1 MKNTCHV
8 THGKTMERIERIR
21 SLITAMQACELM
33 REEIAGTLQLGPS
46 GVRKYIA
53 DLRADGVIELA
64 RYADGTATF
73 LGHPVYRLAM
83 DSDGAAKYLAALA
96 AGAIVRKVSKPAAAV
111 AMVGPGR
118 HFHILADDTHYAIRV
133 NRSPVSR
140 DPLVAALFGASR
152 MEAHA

>member
-21 SLITAMQACELM
+21 SLITAMRACELM

-73 LGHPVYRLAM
+73 LGHPVYRLAL
-83 DSDGAAKYLAALA
+83 DADGTAKYLAALA
-96 AGAIVRKVSKPAAAV
+96 AGAIVRKVSKSSAAV
-111 AMVGPGR
+111 AMVTPGR

-133 NRSPVSR
+133 NRAPIVR
-140 DPLVAALFGASR
+140 DPLVAHLFGA
-152 MEAHA
+152 AK

>member
-21 SLITAMQACELM
+21 ILITALQACELM
-33 REEIAGTLQLGPS
+33 RGEIAGTLQLSPS
-46 GVRKYIA
+46 GVRKYIT

-73 LGHPVYRLAM
+73 LGHPVYRLAL
-83 DSDGAAKYLAALA
+83 DADGTAKYLAALA
-96 AGAIVRKVSKPAAAV
+96 VGAIVRKVSKPAAAV
-111 AMVGPGR
+111 AMATPGR

-133 NRSPVSR
+133 NRAPIVR
-140 DPLVAALFGASR
+140 DPLVAHLFGA
-152 MEAHA
+152 AK